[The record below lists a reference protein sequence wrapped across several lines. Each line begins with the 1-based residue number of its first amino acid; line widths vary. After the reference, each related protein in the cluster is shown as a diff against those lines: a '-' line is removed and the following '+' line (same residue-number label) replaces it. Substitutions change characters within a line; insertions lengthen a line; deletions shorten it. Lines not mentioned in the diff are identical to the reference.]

1 MKKTIAAVVAG
12 TLLVATQAFAT
23 TQAAPRVGDRLGAAA
38 GESEEFGGSLPAGL
52 IFVVVAAAA
61 VAGLS
66 AVSDEADSD

>member
-23 TQAAPRVGDRLGAAA
+23 TQAAPRVGDRLGAVA
-38 GESEEFGGSLPAGL
+38 GESEEFAGIPAGL
-52 IFVVVAAAA
+52 IFVAVAVAA

-66 AVSDEADSD
+66 AVSDNADSD